1 MSNGSTRL
9 NSQFAI
15 FNFLCVPESRMHGAS
30 GHHTG
35 LLECMNAAF
44 GSYNNKL
51 ELNLALGPKNPV
63 SAPLVLQEPRISH
76 PDFLPD
82 ILNT

>member
-1 MSNGSTRL
+1 
-9 NSQFAI
+9 
-15 FNFLCVPESRMHGAS
+15 
-30 GHHTG
+30 
-35 LLECMNAAF
+35 MNAAF